1 MRLATLLAERALV
14 PDALIELGIR
24 LRLREAIRNAAE
36 AATNGEEE
44 AFRKELRECPIAIE
58 TEAANEQHYE
68 LPPAFFQTVLGPR
81 LKYSSCLYETG
92 HEELAAAEVA
102 MLRLTCERAGIK
114 NGMRVLDVG
123 CGWGSLSL
131 WIAEQYPQCEVVGVS
146 NANNQRQHIE
156 SLAATRGLKNI
167 RIITCDI
174 NQFEPEGLFDRVVS
188 VEMFEHV
195 RNHSVLLQRIRRWMR
210 DDGRLFVHIF
220 CHERHAYPYKTEGD
234 ANWMGR
240 YFFTGGIMP
249 SFDLLQSYPEHL
261 RVSET
266 WKVNGVH
273 YGRTLRH
280 WLQRMDANREKIM
293 PLMRETYGDEATLWY
308 QRWRIFFLACAELF
322 EYNGG
327 KEWYVAHYLF
337 EPVAASVP
345 LDDEGALS
353 QSAR

>member
-1 MRLATLLAERALV
+1 MRLATLLAEKALV
-14 PDALIELGIR
+14 PDVLIEWGIR
-24 LRLREAIRNAAE
+24 MRLRAAIRQASAAHASGEE
-36 AATNGEEE
+36 AAFREELW
-44 AFRKELRECPIAIE
+44 RCPIAIE
-58 TEAANEQHYE
+58 TAAANEQHYE
-68 LPPAFFQTVLGPR
+68 LPPDFFTTVLGPR

-92 HEELAAAEVA
+92 KEDLATSEVA

-131 WIAEQYPQCEVVGVS
+131 WIAEQYPLCEVVGVS
-146 NANNQRQHIE
+146 NAHNQRMHIE
-156 SLAATRGLKNI
+156 RMAAARGLSNI
-167 RIITCDI
+167 RIVTCDI

-195 RNHSVLLQRIRRWMR
+195 RNHSVLLQRIRRWLQ
-210 DDGRLFVHIF
+210 DNGKLFVHIF
-220 CHERHAYPYKTEGD
+220 CHEQHAYPYKTEGD

-249 SFDLLQSYPEHL
+249 SFDLLQSYPDHL

-280 WLQRMDANREKIM
+280 WLQRMDTNRDKIM
-293 PLMRETYGDEATLWY
+293 PLMRETYGDAAALWY

-322 EYNGG
+322 EYKDG

-337 EPVAASVP
+337 EPVSASVP
-345 LDDEGALS
+345 MHDEKALS